1 MPQLIFKG
9 VTPDIVQKLSI
20 ALPKKLADL
29 SDTPVDY
36 FTLEC
41 PQTQYFRDG
50 KVHTMYP
57 LVEVLQYDRGVTMEK
72 QMAQCIADAV
82 KAEGYDVCEVY
93 FIHIGKDDYYEF

>member
-9 VTPDIVQKLSI
+9 VMPESVQKLSI
-20 ALPKKLADL
+20 ALTKQLAEL

-50 KVHTMYP
+50 KIHNMYP
-57 LVEVLQYDRGVTMEK
+57 LVEVLQYDRGVALER
-72 QMAQCIADAV
+72 QMAQCIAAAV

-93 FIHIGKDDYYEF
+93 FMHIGKDDYYEF

>member
-20 ALPKKLADL
+20 TLLEQLSNL

-50 KVHTMYP
+50 KIHTMYP
-57 LVEVLQYDRGVTMEK
+57 LVEVLQYDRGVAMEQ
-72 QMAQCIADAV
+72 QMAQSIADAV